1 MKFVRKKDL
10 KVSTNLDMTP
20 LIDVVFQLILFFML
34 SSTFVVQTSIQVELP
49 EAEGVKELENK
60 DISVTLAHP
69 GYDDRGQ
76 LKNEGLEGQGR
87 VYVNETEI
95 FSWPELTAVLSDL
108 HTRQPDA
115 LVLIRPD
122 AQVTTARLVKVLGI
136 ANTVGIVRYGIA
148 ARPPEEKEE

>member
-1 MKFVRKKDL
+1 MKFARKDSL
-10 KVSTNLDMTP
+10 KVRANLDLTP

-60 DISVTLAHP
+60 DISITLAHP

-76 LKNEGLEGQGR
+76 VRSEGLEGLGR

-95 FSWPELTAVLSDL
+95 FSWPELSAVLGEL

-122 AQVTTARLVKVLGI
+122 AQVPTARLVKVLGI
-136 ANTVGIVRYGIA
+136 ANTAGVVRYGIA
-148 ARPPEEKEE
+148 ARPPKEGEE